1 MKRKV
6 GLFGTMLAA
15 ALVLA
20 TAVTCF
26 AGCGAA
32 KEELGSWSTSVFDKS
47 ANEFAT
53 MFRHY
58 DDTLSLYSDNTYKLE
73 KQYYTYVSTDG
84 GDSYVLRASGS
95 TYLYGTYEV
104 TETNEELGEQTVKLA
119 DVSKVI
125 LGENTFEITDN
136 DFSAV
141 ENFEVETVGQMLLDG
156 MFCVDTIAGQDTILS
171 PDLTMSDMFGGQRV

>member
-20 TAVTCF
+20 AAVTCF

-84 GDSYVLRASGS
+84 GDTYALRAYDTAYIYGS
-95 TYLYGTYEV
+95 YEV
-104 TETNEELGEQTVKLA
+104 TNTNEELNEQTVKLT
-119 DVSKVI
+119 DVTEVI
-125 LGENTFEITDN
+125 YQDHDFVIENG
-136 DFSAV
+136 DFSAI
-141 ENFEVETVGQMLLDG
+141 ENEEIETVGQTLIILFG
-156 MFCVDTIAGQDTILS
+156 VDTIAGQDTILS
-171 PDLTMSDMFGGQRV
+171 PDLTMSDMFGGQRA